1 MPFTITVED
10 VRAAFPADGL
20 CPVLGIELQRGK
32 DGKSQDAS
40 PTLDRMNNAWSYE
53 PGNIV
58 VMSQRA
64 NRAKGGLTAR
74 ELDQIASWMRRN
86 GLE

>member
-1 MPFTITVED
+1 M
-10 VRAAFPADGL
+10 
-20 CPVLGIELQRGK
+20 LGIELVRGTE
-32 DGKSQDAS
+32 GKSLDSS
-40 PTLDRMNNAWSYE
+40 PTLDRMNNAWGYDR
-53 PGNIV
+53 GNIV

-74 ELDQIASWMRRN
+74 ELDDIASWMRRN